1 MKKLSLTI
9 ISLVLALTMAFSLAG
24 CSQKTQLSFNQN
36 VLGGQTS
43 SGSSTGLLETLTYS
57 VNLVDNYND
66 LVIKSSVIT
75 DNLVK
80 YEFSDGKMIVKL
92 SALDFLP
99 DGITTDI
106 DWTNSKIYHLET
118 DFAINVKYT
127 IGENE
132 TIHEDTIYSSCYFLS
147 QGHSFAPIYS
157 DYKVNNSYL
166 RLPTSEEEKA
176 QVEIHEYQYITSY
189 NQSKYTM
196 VTNVLG
202 DNPNS
207 ATKDY
212 EYTYKTLIDN
222 TQLLFALRS
231 FTVTENVTHN
241 LPVVS
246 PSYGLEK
253 TLAVTLKDSSTFRND
268 KGIAVG
274 EVVANNI
281 PVNNVRYIINSTENT
296 GSYHFVK
303 IQKSAT
309 NELPFKAFMV
319 EYAAPLLAFGTFNCM
334 GALVYTL
341 ESVSLGN

>member
-1 MKKLSLTI
+1 MKKLSLTV
-9 ISLVLALTMAFSLAG
+9 ISLALALTMAFSLAG

-36 VLGGQTS
+36 VLGGQ
-43 SGSSTGLLETLTYS
+43 SSTGLLETLTYS

-66 LVIKSSVIT
+66 LVLKSSVIT
-75 DNLVK
+75 DEIVK
-80 YEFSDGKMIVKL
+80 YEFTDGKMTVKL

-106 DWTNSKIYHLET
+106 DWTDSKIYHLET
-118 DFAINVKYT
+118 DFSINVDYT
-127 IGENE
+127 IGAKQ
-132 TIHEDTIYSSCYFLS
+132 TTHKDTIYSSCYFLS

-157 DYKVNNSYL
+157 DYKVNNAYL
-166 RLPTSEEEKA
+166 RLPTSDEETA

-189 NQSKYTM
+189 NQNKYTM

-202 DNPNS
+202 EQPNS
-207 ATKDY
+207 DTKEF

-231 FTVTENVTHN
+231 FTVQEKTTHN

-246 PSYGLEK
+246 PSYGIEK
-253 TLAVTLKDSSTFRND
+253 TLAVTLKDSSTFRNN
-268 KGIAVG
+268 KGIAFG
-274 EVVANNI
+274 DAVANDI
-281 PVNNVRYIINSTENT
+281 PVNNVRYIINATENT
-296 GSYHFVK
+296 GSYHFIK

-309 NELPFKAFMV
+309 KELPFKAFMV

-341 ESVSLGN
+341 ESVTLGN